1 MAVDTAT
8 DGEQAVD
15 AALVTAYDA
24 IVLDLMLPGR
34 SGLDVLRELRA
45 RGRASPV
52 LVLTARD
59 AVEDRVRGLDA
70 GADDY
75 LAKPFAFAELLA
87 RVRALLRRG
96 PARPSE
102 IRVGDLAIDLARH
115 KVTREG
121 RSLALTAKEFAL
133 LEYLARHAGEVV
145 TRTMIAEHVWNIDF
159 DNFSNVIDVYI
170 RYLRR
175 KVDDPFEEKL
185 IQTRRGVGYVLGA
198 TS

>member
-115 KVTREG
+115 TVTRAG
-121 RSLALTAKEFAL
+121 RHLALTAKEFAL